1 MTSVVVDTDVDAV
14 DESSPQLE
22 GTFYNPF
29 GSISSLSF
37 KYIFYIGSIAK
48 FSVFQLTVPKFNLLH
63 QMQLLFDLFFQL

>member
-37 KYIFYIGSIAK
+37 KYIFYMEVLRSFLY
-48 FSVFQLTVPKFNLLH
+48 FS
-63 QMQLLFDLFFQL
+63 